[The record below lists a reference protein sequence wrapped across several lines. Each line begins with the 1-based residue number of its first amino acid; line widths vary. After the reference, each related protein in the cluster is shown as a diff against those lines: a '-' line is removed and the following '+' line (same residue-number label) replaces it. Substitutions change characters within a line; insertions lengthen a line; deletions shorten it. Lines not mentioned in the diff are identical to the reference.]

1 MCARNIPLVG
11 TLGQALLEGKE
22 GAIRHA
28 WKKIAN
34 VDASMALKGET
45 AAQRANDD
53 EAVQAKSREKQGDEV
68 QAKSAQNEGEAVEV
82 KSAQEQGKKKAADK
96 GGLGLPTGY
105 TTESG
110 RPLSEAD
117 AKEFIIKPNGSRNF
131 GEIPKE
137 IEEATGGIVKAA
149 PVRLQVGH
157 PGLGYIHLCQHASQM
172 QQKGYGVMDYINH
185 ILQNFNQVYS
195 QQTDKRPN
203 RFVLY
208 CKGDE
213 SKGFMPIDLELE
225 QTGEN
230 FYVIVSAMPHKAK
243 IKGTLLFDG
252 SANPS
257 AVTTDGT
264 LLEETNKNGGVGAS
278 PNTHGKNKIPFSA
291 SNIPSEQEKSKEK
304 SVQAKSAPLT
314 KQEQEALTGTSEEA
328 KEAYRIVRDKLAKS
342 KNKAVA
348 RAAKVGAT
356 LFARHADIYAKA
368 YSKAMGKPY
377 TALDYLQ
384 DKFGLDADG
393 KEVNGSANGFEQALN
408 AGVNLDEQVPVVD
421 ITAAL
426 PLQKMSNKDVLN
438 FLRGVAQ
445 QQDTITSADGKA
457 VFDILP
463 KDVRHIT
470 FSSNKKA
477 SSKEFRIRKAGVLSI
492 QPLLQNAVL
501 VESTPNRKTGKKP
514 NVRAYHRFYV
524 PVRFGNDVK
533 TLRIVAEEQDG
544 TVTLQPTDVNLYD
557 IIVEQKAARTPAGI
571 SPVMGSANGLSTI
584 SIRDMLSGVKDADGN
599 VYAQRAWVGSAADF
613 DKFDL
618 GYVGTGE
625 GAQVH
630 GWGLYFAQRRE
641 VAEGYRKNFLT
652 A

>member
-1 MCARNIPLVG
+1 MRARNIPLVG
-11 TLGQALLEGKE
+11 ILGQALLEGKE

-82 KSAQEQGKKKAADK
+82 KSAQEQGKKKATDK

-203 RFVLY
+203 RFALY
-208 CKGDE
+208 CNGDE
-213 SKGFMPIDLELE
+213 SKGFMPIELELE
-225 QTGEN
+225 QTAEQ
-230 FYVIVSAMPHKAK
+230 YYLIISAMPHHPK

-252 SANPS
+252 SATSS
-257 AVTTDGT
+257 AVTTDST
-264 LLEETNKNGGVGAS
+264 LSREANKDGGVDPLIA
-278 PNTHGKNKIPFSA
+278 HGKNKIPSSA
-291 SNIPSEQEKSKEK
+291 SNILSEQEKSKEK

-314 KQEQEALTGTSEEA
+314 KREQEALTGISEEA

-342 KNKAVA
+342 KNKAVV

-368 YSKAMGKPY
+368 YAEKTRKKF
-377 TALDYLQ
+377 TALDYYHT
-384 DKFGLDADG
+384 FAI
-393 KEVNGSANGFEQALN
+393 QA
-408 AGVNLDEQVPVVD
+408 GREGMQRVD
-421 ITAAL
+421 CIGA
-426 PLQKMSNKDVLN
+426 PW
-438 FLRGVAQ
+438 
-445 QQDTITSADGKA
+445 
-457 VFDILP
+457 
-463 KDVRHIT
+463 
-470 FSSNKKA
+470 KK
-477 SSKEFRIRKAGVLSI
+477 K
-492 QPLLQNAVL
+492 
-501 VESTPNRKTGKKP
+501 KKP
-514 NVRAYHRFYV
+514 S
-524 PVRFGNDVK
+524 
-533 TLRIVAEEQDG
+533 
-544 TVTLQPTDVNLYD
+544 
-557 IIVEQKAARTPAGI
+557 ARSMRGRLC
-571 SPVMGSANGLSTI
+571 G
-584 SIRDMLSGVKDADGN
+584 
-599 VYAQRAWVGSAADF
+599 
-613 DKFDL
+613 
-618 GYVGTGE
+618 
-625 GAQVH
+625 
-630 GWGLYFAQRRE
+630 
-641 VAEGYRKNFLT
+641 
-652 A
+652 